1 MFKKVDCIRIQVPDI
16 GQALAFYKEKLG
28 MELIWK
34 KGQDEA
40 GLKLIDSDSELV
52 LVKEELEQPEV
63 DLTVE
68 SVLRSIE
75 LFVDAGGKVLVDP
88 FEIAIGKCSVIE
100 DPWKNKF
107 VILDNSKGMLRVD
120 ENKNVI

>member
-107 VILDNSKGMLRVD
+107 VILDNSKGFLRVD